1 MTKNTI
7 RVLHT
12 SDWHL
17 GAQLHEQE
25 RQEEH
30 KKFLA
35 WLKSLIVSETID
47 VLIIAGDIFD
57 TYAPPVSAQ
66 SLYYDFLGA
75 LAGMGKSC
83 PEIIIISGNHDSP
96 LFLGASKDLLSR
108 LKIHVVS
115 PDPGADDEIFKI
127 KNESTADSNSE
138 TALPPAGTGLLVC
151 AVPFLRDRDLKVMAD
166 LSAQDDIS
174 GLYRD
179 AASKRYHNVFS
190 LAKKTAPGAPI
201 VMTGHLF
208 MDGSSL
214 SDNYSERV
222 REAGKLSSLPL
233 GLLPEADYFALGH
246 LHRPQAVGGKEH
258 CRYSGSP
265 LPMSFSEAGQVK
277 SVVIAEFE
285 SGKAKP
291 RIELKE
297 IPQWQKLEQIKG
309 NPVKIRERLEEIKTA
324 NENVWIDIVV
334 NDFSGE
340 IMGFWNELDAFTA
353 SSGKNALYKLLTRRY
368 EIEKQGTETGEIETF
383 TGISDLDP
391 LAIFK
396 RKLKDENVPDDET
409 AKFIGMFNEIRAQ
422 AESEAAGQKE

>member
-1 MTKNTI
+1 MPKNTI
-7 RVLHT
+7 RALHT

-25 RQEEH
+25 RVEEH
-30 KKFLA
+30 KKFLS
-35 WLKSLIVSETID
+35 WLESLIISERID

-75 LAGMGKSC
+75 LAGMGNTR
-83 PEIIIISGNHDSP
+83 PEIIIIAGNHDSP
-96 LFLGASKDLLSR
+96 LFLGASRDLLSR

-115 PDPGADDEIFKI
+115 PAPGADDEIFEI
-127 KNESTADSNSE
+127 NNPG
-138 TALPPAGTGLLVC
+138 PPACAGLIVC
-151 AVPFLRDRDLKVMAD
+151 AIPFLRDRDLKVMAD
-166 LSAQDDIS
+166 LSARDDIS

-179 AASKRYHNVFS
+179 AASKRYHEAFAR
-190 LAKKTAPGAPI
+190 AKKTAPGAPVI
-201 VMTGHLF
+201 MTGHLF
-208 MDGSSL
+208 MDGGSP

-233 GLLPEADYFALGH
+233 GLLPDADYFALGH

-265 LPMSFSEAGQVK
+265 LAMSFSEAGQVK

-285 SGKAKP
+285 RGKAKP
-291 RIELKE
+291 LIRLKE

-309 NPVKIRERLEEIKTA
+309 NPVKIRQRLEEIKNA
-324 NENVWIDIVV
+324 NENVWVDIVV

-340 IMGFWNELDAFTA
+340 IMGFWNELDAFIA
-353 SSGKNALYKLLTRRY
+353 SSAKDALYKLLTRRY
-368 EIEKQGTETGEIETF
+368 ETEKQGTETEETETF

-391 LAIFK
+391 LLIFK
-396 RKLKDENVPDDET
+396 RKLKDENVQDGET
-409 AKFIGMFNEIRAQ
+409 AKFIDMFNEIRAQ
-422 AESEAAGQKE
+422 AESEAALKKE

>member
-1 MTKNTI
+1 MPKNTI

-17 GAQLHEQE
+17 GAQLYEQE
-25 RQEEH
+25 RTEEH

-35 WLKSLIVSETID
+35 WLKALIVSETID

-75 LAGMGKSC
+75 LAGMGNSC
-83 PEIIIISGNHDSP
+83 PEIIIIAGNHDSP
-96 LFLGASKDLLSR
+96 LFLSASRDLLSR

-127 KNESTADSNSE
+127 KNQDS
-138 TALPPAGTGLLVC
+138 ALPPFDTRLLVC
-151 AVPFLRDRDLKVMAD
+151 AIPFLRDRDLKVTAD
-166 LSAQDDIS
+166 LSARDDIS

-179 AASKRYHNVFS
+179 AASKRYHKVFS

-265 LPMSFSEAGQVK
+265 LSMSFSEAGQVK
-277 SVVIAEFE
+277 SVAIAEFE
-285 SGKAKP
+285 RGKTKP

-309 NPVKIRERLEEIKTA
+309 NPAKIRERLEKIKTA

-368 EIEKQGTETGEIETF
+368 ETEKQGTETGDTETF

-391 LAIFK
+391 LVIFK
-396 RKLKDENVPDDET
+396 RKLKDENVQDDET
-409 AKFIGMFNEIRAQ
+409 AKFIDMFNEIRAQ
-422 AESEAAGQKE
+422 VESEAGGQKE